1 MDKTT
6 AQAHAH
12 KEVAAAHKHAHS
24 AGAKAVAGS
33 ERVDPRERLIV
44 ALDFPSADKAMNLV
58 DRLDG
63 CCRWFKVGMELYYA
77 AGNQVIEELRKR
89 GYEVFL
95 DLKLHDIPN
104 TVAGAVRSVAGVGAS
119 LLTVHAGGGEPM
131 MKAAV
136 QAASAPGAPKLL
148 AVTVLTSM
156 DAAELRTVGVGG
168 THGPGGTLHSQVL
181 RLARLA
187 RAAGIDGLVCSAEE
201 VEAVRAAMGP
211 EAQLVVPGIRP
222 AGSAGRRDDQR
233 RVASVTEAIARGASM
248 LVVGRP
254 ITEATNPARVAAG
267 ILAEIATSHS

>member
-1 MDKTT
+1 MTS
-6 AQAHAH
+6 QAHAH
-12 KEVAAAHKHAHS
+12 KDVAAAHKHAHS
-24 AGAKAVAGS
+24 ASAKAVTGS

-44 ALDFPSADKAMNLV
+44 ALDFPSADKAMELV

-77 AGNQVIEELRKR
+77 AGNRVIEGLRER

-131 MKAAV
+131 MKAAA
-136 QAASAPGAPKLL
+136 QAASAPGGPKLL

-156 DAAELRTVGVGG
+156 DAAELRAVGVGAA
-168 THGPGGTLHSQVL
+168 HSSAANALHAQVL